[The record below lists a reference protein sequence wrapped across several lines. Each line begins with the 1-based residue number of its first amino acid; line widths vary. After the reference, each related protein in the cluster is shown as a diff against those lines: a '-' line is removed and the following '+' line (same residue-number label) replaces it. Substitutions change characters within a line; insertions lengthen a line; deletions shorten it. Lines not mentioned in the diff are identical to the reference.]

1 MPQITEPPHLQSQKR
16 TLIRALLLNCICA
29 GCCETVEKSIK
40 GIMAFAES
48 GWVLKRQKRGTHSL
62 NLLFLSL
69 TGVDGWFLPEAT
81 TDTWYTTQMVK

>member
-1 MPQITEPPHLQSQKR
+1 M
-16 TLIRALLLNCICA
+16 
-29 GCCETVEKSIK
+29 
-40 GIMAFAES
+40 MAFAES

-62 NLLFLSL
+62 NLLFLSETL